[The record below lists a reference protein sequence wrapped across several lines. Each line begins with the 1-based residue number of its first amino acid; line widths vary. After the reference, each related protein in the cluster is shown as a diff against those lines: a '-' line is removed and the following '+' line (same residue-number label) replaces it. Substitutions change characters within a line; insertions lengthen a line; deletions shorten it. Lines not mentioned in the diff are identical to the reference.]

1 MKKCVFALVLAAI
14 SLLGSAC
21 AEYYTS
27 NHDVYFHAKADC
39 VAGSTFEISEEA
51 AIQFE
56 KLACPVCVDRV
67 SVRGDLIEID
77 LPEGYLN
84 LKDVD
89 FKDGRLLLCGCVNVQ
104 NSKPWMAMVDLQGN
118 KLQESLGKPND
129 QMIREAKFLSDGK
142 IAAIRSLGVEEGDC
156 LELYK
161 DGKLVQRFEAMHL
174 LRKIW
179 PMEDGFLIY
188 GGPKMYE
195 YHLAKLDNDGNML
208 WVRDMTDLFPLS
220 DNQPGLSGVLVGE
233 DVHVVWGRS
242 AVSDMEGR
250 PVIAALDN
258 DGNILGQTEVSKVS
272 GQHTKTLYDE
282 NMQPTGWE
290 MADSYLQS
298 LGKAAWT
305 EGGVIFTAG
314 GDKPGSAIKFGPEGE
329 IWYEHFGYLFDE
341 NREITLDGRT
351 AESGAIED
359 MIPWQD
365 GYLLAMGAYAQSEI
379 TYATEKSCIRMAQMN
394 ADGKIVR
401 DWFEEI
407 GDILYTEEV
416 FLMQDGGDVYLMAY
430 GQTMDDMLAYEKGM
444 TQPQIPRQM
453 ILKKVNIAG

>member
-1 MKKCVFALVLAAI
+1 MKKRIFALVLTAI
-14 SLLGSAC
+14 SLLGSAG

-27 NHDVYFHAKADC
+27 NEDVYFHAKTDC

-56 KLACPVCVDRV
+56 KLACPVCVERT
-67 SVRGDLIEID
+67 SVTGELIEID
-77 LPEGYLN
+77 LPEGYAS
-84 LKDVD
+84 LKNVD
-89 FKDGRLLLCGCVNVQ
+89 FKDGKLLVCGCVNVQ
-104 NSKPWMAMVDLQGN
+104 NSKPWMAMVDLSGN

-142 IAAIRSLGVEEGDC
+142 IAAIRSLGVGEGDC

-161 DGKLVQRFEAMHL
+161 DGKLVHRFEAMHL

-179 PMEDGFLIY
+179 PMEDGFLVY
-188 GGPKMYE
+188 GSPEMYE
-195 YHLAKLDNDGNML
+195 YHLAKLDNDGSML
-208 WVRDMTDLFPLS
+208 WVRDLTELFPLS
-220 DNQPGLSGVLVGE
+220 DQQPGLSGVLLGE
-233 DVHVVWGRS
+233 GVHVVWGRT
-242 AVSDMEGR
+242 AVSDMEDR
-250 PVIAALDN
+250 PVIAAFD
-258 DGNILGQTEVSKVS
+258 DGGNILGQMEVSKVS
-272 GQHTKTLYDE
+272 GQHSKTLYDK

-314 GDKPGSAIKFGPEGE
+314 GAKPGSAIKFGPEGE

-341 NREITLDGRT
+341 NQEIILDGKI
-351 AESGAIED
+351 ADSGAIED

-379 TYATEKSCIRMAQMN
+379 TYATEKSYIRMAQMN
-394 ADGKIVR
+394 AEGKIIR

-407 GDILYTEEV
+407 GDILYTEAV
-416 FLMQDGGDVYLMAY
+416 SLMQDGEDVHLLVY

-444 TQPQIPRQM
+444 TQPQIPRKM
-453 ILKKVNIAG
+453 ILKKINV